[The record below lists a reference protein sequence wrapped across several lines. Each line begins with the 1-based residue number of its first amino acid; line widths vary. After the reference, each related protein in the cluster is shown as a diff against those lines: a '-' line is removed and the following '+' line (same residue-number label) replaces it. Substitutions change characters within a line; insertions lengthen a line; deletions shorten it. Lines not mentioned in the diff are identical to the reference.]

1 MFTTLNVQGH
11 PTSVQWI
18 ETGPEVVLI
27 GGEGGEIIGGEAGE
41 RIGAE
46 TEE

>member
-18 ETGPEVVLI
+18 ETGPAVVV
-27 GGEGGEIIGGEAGE
+27 IGGEAGE
-41 RIGAE
+41 VIGGESGEQIGAE
-46 TEE
+46 E